1 MGTYNYAA
9 GIPNIHA
16 HESYDVSP
24 YIKWGTI
31 INSPQK
37 GGNVINKGV
46 NLAFV
51 NYKKHAQSVFLYRQN
66 LFGMQQ
72 GRVK

>member
-1 MGTYNYAA
+1 MGTYNYSA

-24 YIKWGTI
+24 YIKWGTT

-37 GGNVINKGV
+37 CKIVINTGV
-46 NLAFV
+46 NLAFI
-51 NYKKHAQSVFLYRQN
+51 NYKKC
-66 LFGMQQ
+66 
-72 GRVK
+72 